1 MQITTTTAWICKWAC
16 DVVRHSRARIN
27 YFPLKRV
34 STLATTVSI
43 HPADRHTWAKH
54 SYSEANELKI
64 IRFLNDSVYLYVCR
78 LYMSFLAWG
87 KSGGENKQ
95 TIHKY
100 SHEICVVLSSQY
112 KRVQTHHTAFFC
124 HFILFIFLSVSTIY
138 DLWLRPFLIHF
149 SSMNSEG
156 LLGCVILINKGQSQ
170 VQLAEL
176 ANGSH
181 SQTAPETHP
190 RKKRYADIHL
200 FTLFTS
206 SSFSLC
212 CAFNNPNAF
221 PPGK

>member
-1 MQITTTTAWICKWAC
+1 MQITTTTAWICKWVG

-27 YFPLKRV
+27 YFPLKCF

-112 KRVQTHHTAFFC
+112 KRVQTHHTAFFLSFY
-124 HFILFIFLSVSTIY
+124 FIYFFKCVY
-138 DLWLRPFLIHF
+138 YLWPLIKTVLIHF
-149 SSMNSEG
+149 S
-156 LLGCVILINKGQSQ
+156 
-170 VQLAEL
+170 LAPW
-176 ANGSH
+176 
-181 SQTAPETHP
+181 TV
-190 RKKRYADIHL
+190 KVYWVV
-200 FTLFTS
+200 
-206 SSFSLC
+206 
-212 CAFNNPNAF
+212 
-221 PPGK
+221 